1 MPAPVGGLTSQCR
14 PTRDSMPL
22 MLVLC
27 GEGVCCPRG
36 RLIGGVRPPVSLKV
50 MNLLIKALIGGALIP
65 ILYLALFAG
74 ASSLVMWTYGDD
86 HPSLLLLTMP
96 LLWPAVVISRVS
108 QAYGVNALE
117 DYLVASIT
125 TMLAA
130 NYLAYTLLSYVAL
143 RWYEGRRRLS

>member
-1 MPAPVGGLTSQCR
+1 
-14 PTRDSMPL
+14 
-22 MLVLC
+22 
-27 GEGVCCPRG
+27 
-36 RLIGGVRPPVSLKV
+36 
-50 MNLLIKALIGGALIP
+50 MNLLIKSLIGGALIP

-74 ASSLVMWTYGDD
+74 ASSLVMWTHGDD

-125 TMLAA
+125 SVLAA